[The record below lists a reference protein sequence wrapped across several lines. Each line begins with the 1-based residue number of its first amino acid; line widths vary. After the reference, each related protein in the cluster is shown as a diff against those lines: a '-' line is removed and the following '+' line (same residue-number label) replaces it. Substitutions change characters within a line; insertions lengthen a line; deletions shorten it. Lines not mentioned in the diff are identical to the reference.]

1 MASIMEL
8 MSKKIQIIAITH
20 LPQVAAK
27 GNTHFKI
34 YKENHQNK
42 TLTKMKVLVD
52 DDRIDEIAKMLSGKE
67 LTGAAKENARHL
79 LAVK

>member
-1 MASIMEL
+1 MASIMQQ

-34 YKENHQNK
+34 YKENNKEK
-42 TLTKMKVLVD
+42 TLTLMKKLSLE
-52 DDRIDEIAKMLSGKE
+52 DRVDEIAKMLSGKE
-67 LTGAAKENARHL
+67 LTNAAKENARNL
-79 LAVK
+79 LAIG

>member
-1 MASIMEL
+1 MEL

-42 TLTKMKVLVD
+42 THTKMKVLVG

-79 LAVK
+79 LTVK